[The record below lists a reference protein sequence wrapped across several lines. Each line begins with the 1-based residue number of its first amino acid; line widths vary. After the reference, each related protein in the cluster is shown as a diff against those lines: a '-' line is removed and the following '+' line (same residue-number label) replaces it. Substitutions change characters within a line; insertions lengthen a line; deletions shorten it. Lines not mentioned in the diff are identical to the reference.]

1 MLLTTESD
9 RADYPRIDH
18 YGSTDNQKLLTPAQS
33 TGYVPPIYT
42 RRALCKNFHLCSLP
56 SHSSPSQSPQLDSKS
71 PATCLSKSP
80 LRQKPNIAA
89 AIVTLSRNALPRP
102 LYVCD
107 DPSNTPKFSGYCTGV
122 TSRATSQDP
131 SAAAPDTLVMTRAT
145 RQES

>member
-1 MLLTTESD
+1 MAGNPD
-9 RADYPRIDH
+9 RRQPTQTIRPISPNRNDYPTVVAT
-18 YGSTDNQKLLTPAQS
+18 YL
-33 TGYVPPIYT
+33 
-42 RRALCKNFHLCSLP
+42 
-56 SHSSPSQSPQLDSKS
+56 S

-89 AIVTLSRNALPRP
+89 AIVTLSCNALPRP